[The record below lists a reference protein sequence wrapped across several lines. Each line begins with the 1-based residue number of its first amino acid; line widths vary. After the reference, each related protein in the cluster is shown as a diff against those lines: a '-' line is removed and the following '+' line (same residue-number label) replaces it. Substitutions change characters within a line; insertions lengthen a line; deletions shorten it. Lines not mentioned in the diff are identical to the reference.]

1 MRVLIVDDNKLIR
14 MGLRVSLE
22 TQNDVSE
29 IFEAEN
35 GQDAIETAS
44 KGAVDITILDVSMP
58 VMGGLEALEAL
69 VQHCPVVMLT
79 NEDDGAIV
87 AEAMQKGAS
96 GYIVHGSLDPAAI
109 VGGLQTCIAG
119 GTITAGLPVWS
130 LTGPPVENSGTQASS
145 SQVATNTGG
154 TVEDPSANGR
164 SGVPGA
170 PSGMRASAAP
180 GSATPESAALSDQ
193 RFPADDLT
201 QRERE
206 VMEAIAEGLGNQDI
220 AREFYLSEKTV
231 KNHVNRIF
239 SKLEVTSRAQ
249 AVALWL
255 RHRSPVPDQR

>member
-1 MRVLIVDDNKLIR
+1 

-35 GQDAIETAS
+35 GQAAIEIAS
-44 KGAVDITILDVSMP
+44 KGVVDITILDVSMP

-130 LTGPPVENSGTQASS
+130 LAGPPDGTLE
-145 SQVATNTGG
+145 ATARQS
-154 TVEDPSANGR
+154 E
-164 SGVPGA
+164 
-170 PSGMRASAAP
+170 SAA
-180 GSATPESAALSDQ
+180 STPESAAKEFAPLSP
-193 RFPADDLT
+193 PAREADLT

-206 VMEAIAEGLGNQDI
+206 VMEAIAEGLGNQEI
-220 AREFYLSEKTV
+220 AREFYLSEKTE
-231 KNHVNRIF
+231 IG
-239 SKLEVTSRAQ
+239 RASC
-249 AVALWL
+249 
-255 RHRSPVPDQR
+255 RESGENGGG

>member
-35 GQDAIETAS
+35 GQEAIEIAS
-44 KGAVDITILDVSMP
+44 KDGVDITILDVSMP
-58 VMGGLEALEAL
+58 VMGGLEALDAL
-69 VQHCPVVMLT
+69 VQYCPVVMLT

-130 LTGPPVENSGTQASS
+130 LAGPPAGGSESPTSASNGDGTGAGGLVKGSS
-145 SQVATNTGG
+145 
-154 TVEDPSANGR
+154 PNGR
-164 SGVPGA
+164 HPAPRAPGG
-170 PSGMRASAAP
+170 SRASAV
-180 GSATPESAALSDQ
+180 PESATVCDQ

-206 VMEAIAEGLGNQDI
+206 VMEAIAKGLGNQDI

-255 RHRSPVPDQR
+255 RHRSPVPDQS